1 LVIALKVR
9 LKAKKIAKM
18 KKLGLIGGTSYHST
32 IDYYRMINEK
42 VGDKIGHDQNPELL
56 LYSLN
61 IALMRSGDLEK
72 IQNEYLRISKE
83 LISIGA
89 EGILICANTPH
100 LVYEFVQ
107 PQINVPILHIGKAI
121 GDYAVKNKFKNL
133 ALLGTKQTVKNGF
146 LEKYIHENYPLEVT
160 LPDEE
165 NIDKI
170 HHYISKELT
179 QGVFSQEA
187 KDYFLNQ
194 MKVLQEKGAD
204 AMIMGCTELPILI
217 KQEDT
222 DFSLIDTTALHVEM
236 AVDFIVN

>member
-1 LVIALKVR
+1 
-9 LKAKKIAKM
+9 M

-42 VGDKIGHDQNPELL
+42 VSDVIGHDQNPELL

-61 IALMRSGDLEK
+61 IALMRSGDREK

-100 LVYEFVQ
+100 MIYDFVQ
-107 PQINVPILHIGKAI
+107 PKIDVPILHIGKAI
-121 GDYAVKNKFKNL
+121 GNYAMKNNFKNL
-133 ALLGTKQTVKNGF
+133 GLFGTKPTVKTGF
-146 LEKYIHENYPLEVT
+146 LEDYLKANFPLEIT

-165 NIDKI
+165 NIDKV

-179 QGVFSQEA
+179 QGIFSKEA
-187 KDYFLNQ
+187 KSYFSNQ
-194 MKVLQEKGAD
+194 MKTLKENGAD

-217 KQEDT
+217 KQEET
-222 DFSLIDTTALHVEM
+222 DFQLIDTTGLHVEL
-236 AVDFIVN
+236 AVDFILGK

>member
-1 LVIALKVR
+1 MR
-9 LKAKKIAKM
+9 
-18 KKLGLIGGTSYHST
+18 KLGLIGGTSYHST

-42 VGDKIGHDQNPELL
+42 VGDVIGHDQNPELL

-61 IALMRSGDLEK
+61 IALMRSGDREK

-100 LVYEFVQ
+100 MVYDFVQ
-107 PQINVPILHIGKAI
+107 SQIDVPILHIGEAI
-121 GDYAVKNKFKNL
+121 GDYAEKNNFKNL
-133 ALLGTKQTVKNGF
+133 GLLGTKPTVKIGF
-146 LEKYIHENYPLEVT
+146 LEDFIKANYSMDVT

-179 QGVFSQEA
+179 QGIFSAEA
-187 KDYFLNQ
+187 KTYFLKQ

-204 AMIMGCTELPILI
+204 AMIMGCTELPMLI
-217 KQEDT
+217 KQEET
-222 DFSLIDTTALHVEM
+222 DFQLIDTTGLHVDL
-236 AVDFIVN
+236 AVDFILNTTTS

>member
-1 LVIALKVR
+1 
-9 LKAKKIAKM
+9 M

-42 VGDKIGHDQNPELL
+42 VGDIVGHNQNPELL

-61 IALMRSGDLEK
+61 IALMRSGDQEK
-72 IQNEYLRISKE
+72 IKREYLRISKE

-107 PQINVPILHIGKAI
+107 AKIEVPILHIGQAI
-121 GDYAVKNKFKNL
+121 GAYAQKNNFKNL
-133 ALLGTKQTVKNGF
+133 GLFATKPTVKIGF
-146 LEKYIHENYPLEVT
+146 LENFIKEKYDLEVT

-170 HHYISKELT
+170 HSYISNELT
-179 QGVFSQEA
+179 QGIFSDEA
-187 KDYFLNQ
+187 KSYFKQQ
-194 MKVLQEKGAD
+194 MKVLKEKGAD
-204 AMIMGCTELPILI
+204 AMILGCTELPILI
-217 KQEDT
+217 KQDES
-222 DFSLIDTTALHVEM
+222 DFQLIDTTGLHVDL
-236 AVDFIVN
+236 AVNFILKN